1 MIITKSKWGF
11 SFLIL
16 VIATLFVSL
25 VSYILVRI
33 LVGESGDQ
41 GLEQEHLLMI
51 DTLFYSLVVVT
62 LIAVYARFLKQNLLV
77 TLKSNKIYLLFVGGV
92 LLCVTVS
99 WIRELLLNDGL
110 GNLYDIRIKSFTLV
124 YPVLIAVLFE
134 ELLFRKYLVELGLG
148 LGLRLWL
155 SCLMSAI
162 LFALWHTTAIENS
175 WFLIFSG
182 LLYSYLTYLFGS
194 IAFAV
199 GLHLMF
205 NLFVIFIDVGAGS
218 GTEEVMSDTYQDA
231 SIGSGVSSVR
241 FDLTCLAT
249 VLIVMS
255 INDKLRSKF
264 NTSLLGDIEKGDS
277 TSNGV

>member
-1 MIITKSKWGF
+1 MIITKNKW
-11 SFLIL
+11 SMSVLIL

-25 VSYILVRI
+25 SSYISVRL

-62 LIAVYARFLKQNLLV
+62 LIAVYVCLLKQNLLV
-77 TLKSNKIYLLFVGGV
+77 TLKSKKIYLLFVGGV
-92 LLCVTVS
+92 LLCVTVN

-110 GNLYDIRIKSFTLV
+110 GNIYDIKIKSFKLL
-124 YPVLIAVLFE
+124 YAVLIAVLFE
-134 ELLFRKYLVELGLG
+134 ELLFRKYLVELGQG

-155 SCLMSAI
+155 SCLISAI
-162 LFALWHTTAIENS
+162 LFALWHTIAVEYS

-205 NLFVIFIDVGAGS
+205 NIFVVFIDVGAGS
-218 GTEEVMSDTYQDA
+218 GTGVIMNDAYQDV
-231 SIGSGVSSVR
+231 SIDSGVSSVR
-241 FDLTCLAT
+241 FDLSCLAV
-249 VLIVMS
+249 VLIVFS
-255 INDKLRSKF
+255 IVDK
-264 NTSLLGDIEKGDS
+264 IKGNRQA
-277 TSNGV
+277 TAC